1 MVGDKNGGNEGVEGS
16 VMSWTNQGEV
26 FACFLIQ
33 EMNLMMVSGIRWRI
47 KEKTKTHLN
56 IILNC
61 MSGTM
66 HSELKHFPLA
76 NKHNNMRLLKT
87 KLLI

>member
-1 MVGDKNGGNEGVEGS
+1 
-16 VMSWTNQGEV
+16 
-26 FACFLIQ
+26 
-33 EMNLMMVSGIRWRI
+33 MMVSGIRWRI

-66 HSELKHFPLA
+66 QSELKHFPLA

-87 KLLI
+87 KLLIQSFSRYKQGIRINCVIYLILILT